1 MFTHHGLLWLLII
14 NALHVIIHV
23 YFLAIP
29 AHMSHTFVYV
39 ASIGFV
45 VVACCGLDDHERIK
59 RVV

>member
-29 AHMSHTFVYV
+29 VHMSPTFVYV
-39 ASIGFV
+39 ANIRFV
-45 VVACCGLDDHERIK
+45 VVACCGLDDHEHIK
-59 RVV
+59 CVV